1 MNVCKQIPDAEFHIL
16 AVRSFDD
23 VSTKLSSDE
32 NVAPFKTSVCPLKVS
47 KHIPAAVLQIF
58 TLPASDD
65 VRITIA
71 LELKMVVTMPSL

>member
-1 MNVCKQIPDAEFHIL
+1 MNVCKQIPDVEFHIL

-47 KHIPAAVLQIF
+47 KHIPVAVLQIF
-58 TLPASDD
+58 TLPSSDD
-65 VRITIA
+65 VRIIVA
-71 LELKMVVTMPSL
+71 LEFKIAVTMSSS